1 MALFLWTANPVNDET
16 NFEII
21 SNREGLVKND
31 AYSQLVGYNGEDFT
45 NSFFYQVFRK
55 FEKFIF
61 NAIMFYMVDNKTM
74 ELNTETLGK
83 FTEEVILPGVE
94 KIVERKSQE
103 TEDKLINRMDKRIAS
118 SENKLIGEINKQ
130 IASSESKLINEM
142 DKRIAVTEDKLIYE
156 MEKRDNKVIE
166 ELRQIK
172 SEILSAEDKLVG
184 KLDRILKEQM
194 AITYNYKILEK
205 RITKLEAVVMV
216 LARKLNLSAEEFGL
230 VK

>member
-1 MALFLWTANPVNDET
+1 
-16 NFEII
+16 
-21 SNREGLVKND
+21 
-31 AYSQLVGYNGEDFT
+31 
-45 NSFFYQVFRK
+45 
-55 FEKFIF
+55 
-61 NAIMFYMVDNKTM
+61 MVDNKTM